1 MEVENILQAINLADY
16 DGIKRIEI
24 SIDDLQKLRHEII
37 NLYSKAE
44 IHRKEKAR
52 LQAEYNKLSRV
63 KNISLE
69 AYNKKGEWI

>member
-1 MEVENILQAINLADY
+1 MEVSNILEAINLADY
-16 DGIKRIEI
+16 EGVKRIEV
-24 SIDDLQKLRHEII
+24 SVNDLQTLRHEII

-44 IHRKEKAR
+44 IHRKEMAR

-63 KNISLE
+63 QNISLE